1 MRALV
6 AYTSKTGNTKKVA
19 EAIYEALDCEKE
31 IMPIDQAVD
40 IGGYDLSFLGFPVQ
54 RFGPDPKA
62 VTILRKHCQ
71 SGRDVALFVTH
82 AAPED
87 EGQLPGW
94 LEGFRNA
101 AAGANIVGMFNCQ
114 GQLAKG
120 IKFIM
125 SILPNRELRAM
136 AKRDNSQGQPNA
148 ARLDRARA
156 FARDVLAKKQGQPV
170 TDARR

>member
-6 AYTSKTGNTKKVA
+6 AYMSKTGNTKKVA
-19 EAIYEALDCEKE
+19 EAIYEALDCDKE
-31 IMPIDQAVD
+31 IVPIGQVVD
-40 IGGYDLSFLGFPVQ
+40 ISGYDLSFLGFPVQ
-54 RFGPDPKA
+54 RFGPDPKT
-62 VTILRKHCQ
+62 VSFLRKHCQ
-71 SGRDVALFVTH
+71 PGRDVALFITH

-87 EGQLPGW
+87 APELPGW

-101 AAGANIVGMFNCQ
+101 ASSARLLGMFDCQ

-125 SILPNRELRAM
+125 SIIPNRELRAM
-136 AKRDNSQGQPNA
+136 ARRDNSQGQPDA

-156 FARDVLAKKQGQPV
+156 YAREMLEKKRGQASLA
-170 TDARR
+170 